1 MFKKLVAV
9 SFTFVLVTSIAG
21 AADTTQT
28 RANISAAEIVNK
40 NIEARG
46 GLQAWRSVQTMSMEG
61 KLGVGGNQRA
71 PVPEPLPGKKMSVI
85 PTDQRPKDEVQL
97 PFTMELQRLRKER
110 FELLFNGKKALQVF
124 DGVNG
129 WKLRPYLNRLEV
141 EPYTP
146 DELKIASTQAEL
158 DGYLVD
164 YASKGSRVEL
174 DGMEKVEDHDTYKLR
189 LTMKDGHAIHVWI
202 DAQTFLEAKV
212 EGQPRRLDGVEHPVE
227 VYYRDYRIVRG
238 LRIPF
243 VLETSVL
250 PVAKAARLPGVM
262 SGPVPSEKI
271 VIDKVEVNPK
281 LDASLFEKPRI

>member
-1 MFKKLVAV
+1 
-9 SFTFVLVTSIAG
+9 
-21 AADTTQT
+21 
-28 RANISAAEIVNK
+28 
-40 NIEARG
+40 
-46 GLQAWRSVQTMSMEG
+46 
-61 KLGVGGNQRA
+61 
-71 PVPEPLPGKKMSVI
+71 
-85 PTDQRPKDEVQL
+85 
-97 PFTMELQRLRKER
+97 
-110 FELLFNGKKALQVF
+110 
-124 DGVNG
+124 
-129 WKLRPYLNRLEV
+129 
-141 EPYTP
+141 
-146 DELKIASTQAEL
+146 
-158 DGYLVD
+158 
-164 YASKGSRVEL
+164 
-174 DGMEKVEDHDTYKLR
+174 MEKVEDHDTYKLR

-227 VYYRDYRIVRG
+227 VYYRDYRTVRG